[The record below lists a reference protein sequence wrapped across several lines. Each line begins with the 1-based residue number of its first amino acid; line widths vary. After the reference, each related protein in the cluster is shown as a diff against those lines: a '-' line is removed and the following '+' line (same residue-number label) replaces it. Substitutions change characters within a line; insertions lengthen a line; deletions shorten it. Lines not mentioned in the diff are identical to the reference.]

1 MKKDDR
7 TFAVVGACVVS
18 AVALAAALMWLG
30 SGITVDA
37 PQRATVEVPRPPEP
51 TVETSLFEGSQAVEA
66 PAPDVDDD
74 GPFRAAMMH
83 VSAHPVLASYLANDR
98 LLRRFVLA
106 VDAVAGGYSPS
117 DQVEFLR
124 PSRPFIVREDEGIL
138 VVAPGTYR
146 RYDLVG
152 DVFASLDSEEMV
164 YVYRRFSPR
173 LDAIYHEVGWADHAF
188 DMRMREA
195 IDHLLEVEVPIG
207 QVEVEQRAIVYAYAD
222 DRFENLTEAQKH
234 LLRVGP
240 RNARQIQSKLRE
252 FRTAMGWPEPAP
264 AADTEELEP
273 TEEAG
278 IADTPVIAAAAAMPV
293 DEDAGEMGDA
303 TESP

>member
-7 TFAVVGACVVS
+7 IFAVVGACIVS

-37 PQRATVEVPRPPEP
+37 PQRATVDVPRPLEP
-51 TVETSLFEGSQAVEA
+51 TVETSLFEGSQAVED

-83 VSAHPVLASYLANDR
+83 VSAHPGLASYLANDQ

-117 DQVEFLR
+117 DQIEFLR
-124 PSRPFIVREDEGIL
+124 PSRPFIVREDEGRL

-152 DVFASLDSEEMV
+152 DVFASLDSEAMV
-164 YVYRRFSPR
+164 NVYRSFSPR
-173 LDAIYHEVGWADHAF
+173 LDAIYREVGWADDAF
-188 DMRMREA
+188 DIRMREA
-195 IDHLLEVEVPIG
+195 IDHLLEVEVPTG
-207 QVEVEQRAIVYAYAD
+207 QIEVEQRAIVYAYAD
-222 DRFENLTEAQKH
+222 DHFENLTDAQKH

-252 FRTAMGWPEPAP
+252 FRTVMGWPEPEP
-264 AADTEELEP
+264 AAVTAVLEL

-278 IADTPVIAAAAAMPV
+278 ITEKPMIAAAAAVPV
-293 DEDAGEMGDA
+293 DKNDGETADAS
-303 TESP
+303 ESP

>member
-7 TFAVVGACVVS
+7 IFATVGACVVS
-18 AVALAAALMWLG
+18 AEALAAALMWLG

-37 PQRATVEVPRPPEP
+37 PQRATVDVLRRLEP
-51 TVETSLFEGSQAVEA
+51 ATETSLSDGSQAVEVE
-66 PAPDVDDD
+66 APDVEDD
-74 GPFRAAMMH
+74 GPLRAAMMH

-98 LLRRFVLA
+98 LLRRFVMA

-117 DQVEFLR
+117 DQIEFLS
-124 PSRPFIVREDEGIL
+124 PGRPFVVREDGGRL

-152 DVFASLDSEEMV
+152 DVFASLDSEAMAD
-164 YVYRRFSPR
+164 VYRRFSAR
-173 LDAIYHEVGWADHAF
+173 LDAIYHEVGWADDAF
-188 DMRMREA
+188 DNRMREA

-207 QVEVEQRAIVYAYAD
+207 QIEVEQRAIVYAYAD
-222 DRFENLTEAQKH
+222 DHFENLTDAQKH

-240 RNARQIQSKLRE
+240 RNARKIQSKLRE
-252 FRTAMGWPEPAP
+252 FRTAMAWPEPAP
-264 AADTEELEP
+264 AAVTTKLEL

-278 IADTPVIAAAAAMPV
+278 ITDKPMIAVAVPV
-293 DEDAGEMGDA
+293 EKDAGEMA
-303 TESP
+303 EASESP